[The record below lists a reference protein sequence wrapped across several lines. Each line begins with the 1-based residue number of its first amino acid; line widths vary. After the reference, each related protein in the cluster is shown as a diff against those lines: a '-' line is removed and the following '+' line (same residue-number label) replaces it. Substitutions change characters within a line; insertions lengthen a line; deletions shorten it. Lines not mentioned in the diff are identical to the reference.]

1 MNRRV
6 NLSTLKRPKENRPF
20 VGSWLDIVGTLSE
33 KGPNKKTKIV
43 TKSTYIMDEFVKVK
57 TIITL
62 IR

>member
-1 MNRRV
+1 MQSHLYRRAACA
-6 NLSTLKRPKENRPF
+6 LLLK
-20 VGSWLDIVGTLSE
+20 E

-57 TIITL
+57 TIITF